1 MTAEFIQDANSIEQ
15 IVDGINTAE
24 QTSKVQYFGEYKLD
38 SGEKL
43 AAHYAYLQVR
53 EYEHI
58 SDDEIKTHLQTL
70 ESKGADF
77 DTAQA
82 LKIARKF
89 STDSA

>member
-1 MTAEFIQDANSIEQ
+1 MAADFIQDANSIEQ

-24 QTSKVQYFGEYKLD
+24 QTSEVQYFGEYKLD

-58 SDDEIKTHLQTL
+58 SDDEIKTHLEAL
-70 ESKGADF
+70 RSKGADF
-77 DTAQA
+77 DIEQA
-82 LKIARKF
+82 LKITHQFTAN
-89 STDSA
+89 SA